1 MSALYFIGS
10 IFILFF
16 LSRKTLNELYY
27 FLKRIL
33 KKNSVV
39 YLAISIIF
47 FPGTLL
53 HELSHAIMAR
63 LLLLKVTEIKLIPE
77 WKNNNIQL
85 GRVTYVKGDFIR
97 SIIIG
102 IAPVIGGIA
111 LLFGVAVS
119 HFFPN
124 PNISLNILLIYII
137 FVISSTMFSSK
148 QDLVDIGYIIPIVIG
163 VGAIL
168 FFFKIN
174 IFEYF
179 MPFSR
184 SKPALLMNE
193 LLSTLN
199 GMMSITIA
207 IHVGTILL
215 LKGLRA
221 IIS

>member
-1 MSALYFIGS
+1 MSTLYFIGS
-10 IFILFF
+10 ILILFF
-16 LSRKTLNELYY
+16 LSRKTLNELY
-27 FLKRIL
+27 FLLKKIL
-33 KKNSVV
+33 KKNSII

-77 WKNNNIQL
+77 WKNNSIQL

-102 IAPVIGGIA
+102 VAPIFGGIA
-111 LLFGVAVS
+111 LLFAVAIT
-119 HFFPN
+119 HLFPN
-124 PNISLNILLIYII
+124 ANIYFNILLIYII

-148 QDLVDIGYIIPIVIG
+148 QDLVDIGYMIPVVIAI
-163 VGAIL
+163 GAIL

-174 IFEYF
+174 VFSYLL
-179 MPFSR
+179 PFAKTKS
-184 SKPALLMNE
+184 ALVANE
-193 LLSTLN
+193 ILETLN

-207 IHVGTILL
+207 LHVVIILS
-215 LKGLRA
+215 LKGIRTL
-221 IIS
+221 IS